1 MPNRFNVL
9 SASEATRTGIGN
21 SMTTVHTGSNTPVGA
36 RTMVLQLDLS
46 NVSGAAIFVSVRIN
60 NGASGP
66 YLIKDAPIPAG
77 STLEVGQN
85 QKLMLEANDTID
97 VISNSP
103 ASLDV
108 IGSVMEDVNQV

>member
-9 SASEATRTGIGN
+9 SASEATRTGIG
-21 SMTTVHTGSNTPVGA
+21 TTFTIVHTATSTPANA

-46 NVSGAAIFVSVRIN
+46 NVTGSAISVSVRIN
-60 NGASGP
+60 NAGSGP
-66 YLIKDAPIPAG
+66 YLVKDAPIPAG

-85 QKLMLEANDTID
+85 QKLILVDGDTID
-97 VISNSP
+97 VQSDTA

-108 IGSVMEDVNQV
+108 IGSVMEDINQV